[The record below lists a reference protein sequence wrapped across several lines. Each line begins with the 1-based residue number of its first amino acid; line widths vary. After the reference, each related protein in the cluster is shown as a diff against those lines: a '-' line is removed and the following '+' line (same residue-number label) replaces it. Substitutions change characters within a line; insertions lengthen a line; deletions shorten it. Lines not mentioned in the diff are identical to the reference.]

1 MDAKRSLG
9 EQIRQAMARRQ
20 WRPTGA
26 ELARRYNDHYH
37 DAPITEQ
44 TASAWL
50 RGRRLPNAAN
60 LQALNTLLDTALN
73 VRQSEANQAG
83 KVRPSSAKVA
93 ISTRDQGTIDAF
105 LSLPPQ
111 GREVVGDLVAG
122 LLRMTSR

>member
-60 LQALNTLLDTALN
+60 LQALNTLLDTAA
-73 VRQSEANQAG
+73 SSTPANLPAFGRHGHAAMRFRLFGDGCVVVVVVVAAREFRAG
-83 KVRPSSAKVA
+83 WA
-93 ISTRDQGTIDAF
+93 
-105 LSLPPQ
+105 
-111 GREVVGDLVAG
+111 AG
-122 LLRMTSR
+122 

>member
-9 EQIRQAMARRQ
+9 EQIKQAMARRR
-20 WRPTGA
+20 WRTTGA
-26 ELARRYNDHYH
+26 ELARRYNDHFH

-60 LQALNTLLDTALN
+60 LQALNALLDAVLD
-73 VRQSEANQAG
+73 VRQSEAGQAG
-83 KVRPSSAKVA
+83 KAQPASAKTA
-93 ISTRDQGTIDAF
+93 ISARDQITIEAF

-122 LLRMTSR
+122 LVKMVRG